1 MTMEEY
7 PSDTDFRVF
16 VEEKFGRDRTQDFL
30 RSNKNFLVHANSTQD
45 IANITRRILFGY
57 EEAEHLKRG
66 LLEQEQEEKAT
77 AFTFKTDDSMESL
90 ESELSRAS
98 SNENVFN
105 DNKNIKVSD
114 VSQTEGGFEVDIE
127 YVYWRQARRNLMDS
141 QDKKTSISVEQ
152 TGEEDVVKVTQD
164 YRKYD
169 ELGAVQDFFEG
180 WNRYRME
187 NGNDPLDKG
196 KIVLERLR
204 IEDRVDFFDDI
215 LSENPGNWRFDQAI
229 KLGLRQGDAPE
240 EMFEETDS
248 DVEERLDE
256 ELRGITDAV
265 LTGEGLRGNEFVQQC
280 ISNGYYFKSGKLRF
294 VNTDVAEQVEIAIE
308 FKQEPR
314 SSFDISIEQEYETV
328 DEGER
333 EPTTFEDSRRKEIRD
348 TFRNLIIELYG
359 QKVDLPDLIEQ
370 RNTPQELTD
379 ISGIGETVAENLRGA
394 GYESVEDVFNADK
407 DELMKVDRIGDS
419 KAESLTQ

>member
-16 VEEKFGRDRTQDFL
+16 VEEKFGRDQTQDFL
-30 RSNKNFLVHANSTQD
+30 RSNKNFLVHANTTED
-45 IANITRRILFGY
+45 VANITRRILFGY
-57 EEAEHLKRG
+57 DEAEHLKKG

-77 AFTFKTDDSMESL
+77 AFTFKTEDGLEDL

-105 DNKNIKVSD
+105 DNKNVKISD
-114 VSQTEGGFEVDIE
+114 VSQTDGGFEVDLE

-141 QDKKTSISVEQ
+141 QDKKTSISVEE

-169 ELGAVQDFFEG
+169 ELGAVQDFFDG

-187 NGNDPLDKG
+187 NGDDPLEKG
-196 KIVLERLR
+196 EIVLERLR

-229 KLGLRQGDAPE
+229 KLGLRQGDTPD
-240 EMFEETDS
+240 EMFEDTDE

-265 LTGEGLRGNEFVQQC
+265 LTGEGLRHL
-280 ISNGYYFKSGKLRF
+280 SLAK
-294 VNTDVAEQVEIAIE
+294 TH
-308 FKQEPR
+308 
-314 SSFDISIEQEYETV
+314 T
-328 DEGER
+328 
-333 EPTTFEDSRRKEIRD
+333 
-348 TFRNLIIELYG
+348 
-359 QKVDLPDLIEQ
+359 
-370 RNTPQELTD
+370 
-379 ISGIGETVAENLRGA
+379 
-394 GYESVEDVFNADK
+394 SVV
-407 DELMKVDRIGDS
+407 
-419 KAESLTQ
+419 

>member
-30 RSNKNFLVHANSTQD
+30 RSNKNFLVHANSTED
-45 IANITRRILFGY
+45 IANVTRRILFGY
-57 EEAEHLKRG
+57 DESEHLKKG

-77 AFTFKTDDSMESL
+77 AFTFKTDDELDDL
-90 ESELSRAS
+90 ERELSRAS
-98 SNENVFN
+98 STERVF
-105 DNKNIKVSD
+105 DENKNIKISD
-114 VSQTEGGFEVDIE
+114 VTQTDHGFEVDIE
-127 YVYWRQARRNLMDS
+127 YVYWRHAQRNLMDS
-141 QDKKTSISVEQ
+141 QDKKASISVEQ
-152 TGEEDVVKVTQD
+152 TGEDDVVKVNQD

-169 ELGAVQDFFEG
+169 ELGAVQDFFDG
-180 WNRYRME
+180 WNQYRME
-187 NGNDPLDKG
+187 NGNEPLDKG
-196 KIVLERLR
+196 DIVLERLR

-240 EMFEETDS
+240 EMFDDADGDIED
-248 DVEERLDE
+248 RLDE
-256 ELRGITDAV
+256 ELRGITNAV
-265 LTGEGLRGNEFVQQC
+265 LTGEGLRGNDFVQQC

-328 DEGER
+328 EEGER
-333 EPTTFEDSRRKEIRD
+333 EPTTFEETRRDEIRD
-348 TFRNLIIELYG
+348 TFRDLVIELYG
-359 QKVDLPDLIEQ
+359 QKVDLPDLIEE
-370 RNTPQELTD
+370 RNTPQELTELP
-379 ISGIGETVAENLRGA
+379 GVGETVAENLRDA
-394 GYESVEDVFNADK
+394 GYDSVQDVYEADM
-407 DELMKVDRIGDS
+407 DDLMEIQRIGES
-419 KAESLTQ
+419 KAEELTQ

>member
-16 VEEKFGRDRTQDFL
+16 VEEKFGRDQTQDFL
-30 RSNKNFLVHANSTQD
+30 RSNKNFLVHANSTED

-57 EEAEHLKRG
+57 DEAEHLKKG
-66 LLEQEQEEKAT
+66 LLEQEQEQKAT
-77 AFTFKTDDSMESL
+77 AFTFKTDDGLEDL

-105 DNKNIKVSD
+105 DNKNIKISD
-114 VSQTEGGFEVDIE
+114 VSQTDGGFEVDLE

-152 TGEEDVVKVTQD
+152 TGEENVVKVTQD

-169 ELGAVQDFFEG
+169 ELGAVQDFFDG

-187 NGNDPLDKG
+187 NGNDPLEKG

-229 KLGLRQGDAPE
+229 KLGLRQGDTSD
-240 EMFEETDS
+240 EMFEETD

-256 ELRGITDAV
+256 ELRGITNAV
-265 LTGEGLRGNEFVQQC
+265 LTGEGLRGNDFVQQC
-280 ISNGYYFKSGKLRF
+280 ISNGYYFNSGMLRF

-333 EPTTFEDSRRKEIRD
+333 EPTTFDDIRRKEIRN
-348 TFRNLIIELYG
+348 TFRDLIIELYG
-359 QKVDLPDLIEQ
+359 EKVDLPDLIEE
-370 RNTPQELTD
+370 RHTPQELTELP
-379 ISGIGETVAENLRGA
+379 GIGDTVAENLREA
-394 GYESVEDVFNADK
+394 GYDSVEDVFDAEIDQ
-407 DELMKVDRIGDS
+407 LMEVPRIGES
-419 KAESLTQ
+419 KAEELTQ